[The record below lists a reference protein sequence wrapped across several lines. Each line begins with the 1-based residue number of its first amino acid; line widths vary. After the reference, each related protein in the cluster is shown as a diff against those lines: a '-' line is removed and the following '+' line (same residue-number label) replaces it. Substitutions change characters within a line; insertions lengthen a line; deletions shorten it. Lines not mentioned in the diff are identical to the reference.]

1 MGGEERVS
9 VIGGVVLHGLKA
21 MSAISDRKELP
32 DLNLQLWRIKDE
44 RSGQWR
50 DEVYLMGDDDS
61 LRTLIES
68 LQAVL
73 NLVQTY
79 GKGTRKYKCNPPA
92 VFDTAAFGKENGVQI
107 QWLDWLIV
115 RLGLDAMDNEPF
127 ILEDFN
133 VELRVNP
140 GTLKQFIERLKAYLD
155 SDQQYPHGSDLVGG
169 LRLSPDW
176 VGAE

>member
-92 VFDTAAFGKENGVQI
+92 DFDHRAYGKDHGLQI
-107 QWLDWLIV
+107 QWLDKLVV
-115 RLGLDAMDNEPF
+115 RLGLDAMDNEPY
-127 ILEDFN
+127 ILDQFT
-133 VELRVNP
+133 VELSVSPN
-140 GTLKQFIERLKAYLD
+140 TLKEFIEKIDAYLN
-155 SDQQYPHGSDLVGG
+155 SSARYGHGKDAVCG

-176 VGAE
+176 LGAE

>member
-1 MGGEERVS
+1 
-9 VIGGVVLHGLKA
+9 
-21 MSAISDRKELP
+21 MSSLANRKELS
-32 DLNLQLWRIKDE
+32 DLDLQVWRLQDE
-44 RSGQWR
+44 RSGKWR
-50 DEVYLMGDDDS
+50 DEVYLMGSDES
-61 LRTLIES
+61 LRSLCES
-68 LQAVL
+68 LQVVL

-92 VFDTAAFGKENGVQI
+92 DFDTVSFGKENGVQI

-115 RLGLDAMDNEPF
+115 RLGLDAMDNELF

-140 GTLKQFIERLKAYLD
+140 STLKQFIDQLQKYID
-155 SDQQYPHGSDLVGG
+155 SDLQYPHGTHLVCG